1 VVNVGEIVDDIR
13 AREIPR
19 KGWHY
24 PRSACWYGEMLRQ
37 YLFVADQH
45 GNDFGCYSTFTIH
58 PALVRVG
65 DGPLRDLIIS
75 LVFGGHW
82 AFVENTADAIKER
95 IDYLNR
101 LNIYAND
108 RFFVV
113 WWWDG
118 DGNLTVGE
126 LDHGAI
132 VRAANNSDCKKDYTW
147 IWIR

>member
-1 VVNVGEIVDDIR
+1 MDIENIFTYHKPFGTQPERYEHLR
-13 AREIPR
+13 AEAKTLARAIMLHCPDSRE
-19 KGWHY
+19 K
-24 PRSACWYGEMLRQ
+24 SL
-37 YLFVADQH
+37 
-45 GNDFGCYSTFTIH
+45 
-58 PALVRVG
+58 ALTN
-65 DGPLRDLIIS
+65 LQQAIM
-75 LVFGGHW
+75 W